1 VILMNA
7 AEVMTRNIV
16 PIRGD
21 MLVSEAIRLMLD
33 NHIAGLPGRSRR
45 SPRSDYGVIFD
56 EKESMVLRVVAEN
69 PPRVRAVENYL
80 VRVESVSGTITG
92 ARQRERTATKP

>member
-1 VILMNA
+1 MNA

-33 NHIAGLPGRSRR
+33 NDIAGLPGRSRR

-56 EKESMVLRVVAEN
+56 EKESMVLRVAAEN
-69 PPRVRAVENYL
+69 PPGVRAVENYL
-80 VRVESVSGTITG
+80 VRVESVSGTTTG